1 MQKADLEWSKLPFSY
16 KKTDCHVE
24 YYFSNWKGVDGKL
37 VNEDRINLS
46 IAATCLHY
54 GQKCFEGLK
63 VFESK
68 DGRALV
74 FRVEEN
80 ARRMINSA
88 KKIMMEP
95 LPEDKFIDSVFNVVK
110 HNKKYIPPHGCGAS
124 FYVRPVLMG
133 VSAIIGVR
141 PSNEFLYVVFG
152 TPAGPYFPTGL
163 KPIRLRVEESIDRA
177 APSGVGDVKVG
188 GNYAA
193 GLRASAK
200 AKSLGFN
207 EALYLDA
214 KEKKY
219 IDESGPANFFG
230 ITKDT

>member
-1 MQKADLEWSKLPFSY
+1 
-16 KKTDCHVE
+16 
-24 YYFSNWKGVDGKL
+24 
-37 VNEDRINLS
+37 
-46 IAATCLHY
+46 
-54 GQKCFEGLK
+54 
-63 VFESK
+63 
-68 DGRALV
+68 
-74 FRVEEN
+74 
-80 ARRMINSA
+80 
-88 KKIMMEP
+88 
-95 LPEDKFIDSVFNVVK
+95 
-110 HNKKYIPPHGCGAS
+110 
-124 FYVRPVLMG
+124 MG

-163 KPIRLRVEESIDRA
+163 KPIKLRVEESIDRA
-177 APSGVGDVKVG
+177 APDGVGDAKVG

-193 GLRASAK
+193 GLRASSK

-230 ITKDT
+230 ITKDNKYVTPNSPSILPSITNKSLRVLADEMGLKVEHRPMHIEEIFDLKEAGCCGTAAIITPIKSISYGDRTVTYTDDDEIGPISKQLYDKLTSIQQGISEDKYGWVREIPLD